1 MRNFARQE
9 EENMASLLESLRS
22 YITPDIVNKAGSFLG
37 ESSGGTQK
45 ALDGIFPTLLG
56 GVANMASTS
65 AGATQLTGLLQRG
78 GYDGSILN
86 NLGSLLSDR
95 AQSQNL
101 ISSGQG
107 LLGSLLGDKA
117 PAMAS
122 AIGSYGGISSSSA
135 SSLMALAAPLIMSL
149 LGKTQVTEG
158 LSWSGLASLLTSQKA
173 SILSAI
179 PAGLARLP
187 SISGWLGGTPTA
199 VTSAASAALA
209 ETSGMGKRLL
219 PMLLLV
225 MLAIALLAYWKGCGS
240 LVKHGLANLT
250 LPGGAVISVPE
261 GSLDYNLARFLAD
274 GNSAELP
281 KTFVF
286 DNLNFYTGSTQLTP
300 ESQPTVTNLI
310 AILKAYP
317 NTEVQLV
324 GHTDNSGDPA
334 ANMKLSQ
341 DRANAV
347 RDMLVDGGIDA
358 NRISTAGYGQD
369 KPIASNDT
377 GEGRAKNR
385 RTELVVTKK

>member
-1 MRNFARQE
+1 
-9 EENMASLLESLRS
+9 
-22 YITPDIVNKAGSFLG
+22 
-37 ESSGGTQK
+37 
-45 ALDGIFPTLLG
+45 
-56 GVANMASTS
+56 MASTS

-199 VTSAASAALA
+199 VTSAASAALS